1 MVTKLEPKTEGNSG
15 ACIVCGSNVIWVEK
29 SWQGKTSL
37 TLRNSSDQKAHNV
50 KDSQGGWTC
59 STGVSATN
67 QSVASKAIESKVV
80 WSDPGELSE
89 DEQALYDGL
98 VRVEELAYKRVKEQ
112 QPDLSENSNIFGQIV
127 NAKSNQLIG
136 LLEIKAIKD
145 SGKNV

>member
-1 MVTKLEPKTEGNSG
+1 M
-15 ACIVCGSNVIWVEK
+15 
-29 SWQGKTSL
+29 
-37 TLRNSSDQKAHNV
+37 
-50 KDSQGGWTC
+50 
-59 STGVSATN
+59 
-67 QSVASKAIESKVV
+67 
-80 WSDPGELSE
+80 
-89 DEQALYDGL
+89 YDGL